1 MKLDLLYEIDVP
13 KPWPDKPHPY
23 GQREAEQK
31 AYRDAL
37 EQIAL
42 ADTLGFNGVWL
53 GEHHFPEGRAHCP
66 SSEGV
71 LGALSQITNN
81 LRLGF
86 GVTVTPVGFIHPA
99 RIAGEGATVGVL
111 SRRRAGGGA

>member
-31 AYRDAL
+31 AYRDAI

-53 GEHHFPEGRAHCP
+53 VEHHFREGPSACP
-66 SSEGV
+66 SSEVV
-71 LGALSQITNN
+71 LGALSQIKSN
-81 LRLGF
+81 LPLGF
-86 GVTVTPVGFIHPA
+86 RVALTPVGFLHPA
-99 RIAGEGATVGVL
+99 PVAA
-111 SRRRAGGGA
+111 